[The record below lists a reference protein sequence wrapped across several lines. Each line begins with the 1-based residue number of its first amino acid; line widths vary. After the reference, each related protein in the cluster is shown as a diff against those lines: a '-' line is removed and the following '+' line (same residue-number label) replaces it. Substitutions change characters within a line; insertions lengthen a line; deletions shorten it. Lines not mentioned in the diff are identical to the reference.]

1 LNRLTSFDWSGPLDW
16 TRQVDWRGQ
25 LDRQWLRW
33 TFAFWAGA
41 IVWYLWQRWG
51 VLYWLT
57 LSDTDDNM
65 RLLQVRAWMSGQEW
79 FDLRQYRL
87 NPPDGLDI
95 HWSRIVDLPLA
106 GLILFFRLFT
116 TPEWAERWAIGIAPL
131 LPLGIVLVALA
142 LTARRLVAP
151 RAWPLA
157 LVLMLGTSA
166 TMLMFMPGRI
176 DHHGWQLAALAVT
189 VAALADPSPR
199 RGGALVGAAGAFSLG
214 IGLEMLPYVAASGAV
229 LALRWVWDRDEAPRL
244 AAYGAALGLGT
255 AAAYLGFASEANR
268 ALRCDALT
276 PPWLTVMTAAGA
288 ALFVLARI
296 GPRARWARFALAAA
310 AGAII
315 AGGFA
320 ALFPQCLG
328 RPEGVSD
335 ELARMWLNNVR
346 EAKPI
351 YAHPLRNAVPMAMLP
366 VIGLVGAIVATLASW
381 RGPRFALW
389 LPVTAFAAF
398 AAAML
403 LWQVRAGPAAQLL
416 AIPGTVA
423 LLWMATPWLIR
434 RAPPAVRVIGI
445 VAAFLIASGLLPSL
459 VLRALPGTE
468 PDRRTRIVNEA
479 NRRCP
484 TLPSLRPLNRLTP
497 AIVFTHVDLGPRLA
511 VATHHRTITG
521 PYHRN
526 EAAILGVH
534 RAFQGSDEQFL
545 TIARRY
551 GATYLLTC
559 PNMAE
564 TTVYRARSPQGF
576 YARLSAGQVPDYL
589 EPVPLSPRSPLKLWR
604 IKAPSR

>member
-1 LNRLTSFDWSGPLDW
+1 LNRLTSLDW
-16 TRQVDWRGQ
+16 PGKADWPGQVDWRGQ

-33 TFAFWAGA
+33 TLAFWAGV

-65 RLLQVRAWMSGQEW
+65 RLLQVRAWMSGQGW

-166 TMLMFMPGRI
+166 TMLMFLPGRI
-176 DHHGWQLAALAVT
+176 DHHGWQLAAL
-189 VAALADPSPR
+189 
-199 RGGALVGAAGAFSLG
+199 
-214 IGLEMLPYVAASGAV
+214 
-229 LALRWVWDRDEAPRL
+229 
-244 AAYGAALGLGT
+244 GLGT
-255 AAAYLGFASEANR
+255 AIAYLGFASEANR

-276 PPWLTVMTAAGA
+276 PPWLAVMTTAGA
-288 ALFVLARI
+288 ALFVIARI
-296 GPRARWARFALAAA
+296 GPQSRWMRFAVAAA

-320 ALFPQCLG
+320 ALFPPCLS

-423 LLWMATPWLIR
+423 LLWMATPWLIA
-434 RAPPAVRVIGI
+434 RAPPPVRVTGV
-445 VAAFLIASGLLPSL
+445 VAAFLIVSGLLPNL

-484 TLPSLRPLNRLTP
+484 TLPSLRPLNRLPP
-497 AIVFTHVDLGPRLA
+497 AVIFTHVDLGPRLA
-511 VATHHRTITG
+511 VVTHHRTITG

-576 YARLSAGQVPDYL
+576 YARLAAGQAPGYL